1 MQKLILYGFVFCV
14 VNFLFVLAHIEL
26 FQSNIPYI
34 SWGSIIAHIVLLIIF
49 PYKKFIKHETKQ
61 DSSSN

>member
-1 MQKLILYGFVFCV
+1 MQKIILYGFLFCL
-14 VNFLFVLAHIEL
+14 VNFLFVLGHIEL

-34 SWGSIIAHIVLLIIF
+34 SWGSIIAHIIGLIIF

-61 DSSSN
+61 GSSGN

>member
-1 MQKLILYGFVFCV
+1 MQKLILFIFLFFSI
-14 VNFLFVLAHIEL
+14 NFLFVLGHIEL

-34 SWGSIIAHIVLLIIF
+34 SWGSMIAHVVLLIIF

-61 DSSSN
+61 SSSGN